1 VVATGKGKPR
11 FGAGYLRQVDDVN
24 EQNSYL
30 IGYDVGPVGPT
41 WRHRPQPG
49 V

>member
-1 VVATGKGKPR
+1 VVATGKPR
-11 FGAGYLRQVDDVN
+11 FGAGYLRQVNDVS

-30 IGYDVGPVGPT
+30 VGYDMAPVGPA
-41 WRHRPQPG
+41 WRHQPQPG